1 MSELSADSQEL
12 VAPAPASKLEPES
25 ERKVRRGDKQTQFL
39 NQAVILEEAGSSGVI
54 RMMMLAIGLAIAGF
68 LGWSAVTDVD
78 EVAVT
83 TGEVVP
89 TGQVQSIQH
98 FEGGIAAEILVHD
111 GQVVKQGE
119 VLIRLDPDDATV
131 ELKQMRAQRVGLQI
145 QAARLRALGT
155 GTELDYSFVG
165 PEYQNLV
172 EDQIAV
178 YGSQLEAGV
187 NRRKVIVAQLAQRE
201 EEIQLFKKQ
210 EETLLRNAELLL
222 QELNLQEDLYR
233 QGLTTKVTV
242 IGLRREVNQ
251 ARGDIVKNQDE
262 IARAEEAVAESRLQ
276 LEQLETNAREQ
287 ALGQMGTVTN
297 ELAQVSEAIKK
308 LSSRV
313 TRLEINAPVDGIV
326 KGLKVFTIGGVI
338 PPGAVL
344 MDIVPINSELVV
356 ESRINTRDVG
366 HVRAGM
372 PVTVKVSAFEF
383 ARVGGVEGTL
393 TSVSPSTFLDEKGD
407 PYYKGLI
414 NLDRGYVGVD
424 PEQNRILPGMTVEAD
439 IRTGSKTLLQYLLKP
454 VVSSVKR

>member
-1 MSELSADSQEL
+1 MNEISADSQEL
-12 VAPAPASKLEPES
+12 SAPASELEPEP
-25 ERKVRRGDKQTQFL
+25 ERRVRRGDKQTQFL
-39 NQAVILEEAGSSGVI
+39 NQAVILEEAGSSGVV
-54 RMMMLAIGLAIAGF
+54 RVMMLAVGVAIAGF
-68 LGWSAVTDVD
+68 LAWSAVTDVD
-78 EVAVT
+78 EVAVS

-98 FEGGIAAEILVHD
+98 FEGGISAEILVHD
-111 GQVVKQGE
+111 GQVVKQGD

-155 GTELDYSFVG
+155 GGELDYSFVP

-172 EDQIAV
+172 DDQIAV
-178 YGSQLEAGV
+178 YDSQLHAGV

-201 EEIQLFKKQ
+201 EEIDLFRRQ
-210 EETLLRNAELLL
+210 EETLIRNAELLL
-222 QELNLQEDLYR
+222 QELNLQEELYR
-233 QGLTTKVTV
+233 QGLTTKVAV
-242 IGLRREVNQ
+242 IGLRREVNT

-276 LEQLETNAREQ
+276 LEQLETNAKEQ
-287 ALGQMGTVTN
+287 ALNQMGAVTN
-297 ELAQVSEAIKK
+297 QLAQVSEAIKT

-326 KGLKVFTIGGVI
+326 KGLKVFTIGGVV

-344 MDIVPINSELVV
+344 MEIVPINSELVV

-366 HVRAGM
+366 HVRGGM

-383 ARVGGVEGTL
+383 SRLGGVEGIL
-393 TSVSPSTFLDEKGD
+393 ISISPSTFLNEKGD
-407 PYYKGLI
+407 PYYKGI
-414 NLDRGYVGVD
+414 VKLDRSYVGDD

-439 IRTGSKTLLQYLLKP
+439 IRTGSKTLLEYLLKP